1 MANIEIKRGQ
11 QTQVDIKYTPSGDT
25 YTKNYFN
32 ATTLG
37 SAPKKFRHKASLV
50 LRRKTNNSVQGEVV
64 DTLTTTDTAGS
75 DSTSS
80 VQTTTGRIRF
90 PNVGSSNTANANI
103 TLHFDTADA
112 DKLPNEAITIFGD
125 LKITDVA
132 PAGAEGDTDEVINSF
147 RLTFDIIPEIV

>member
-25 YTKNYFN
+25 YTKNYFI

-37 SAPKKFRHKASLV
+37 SAPKKFKHKASLV

-80 VQTTTGRIRF
+80 IQSTTGRIRF
-90 PNVGSSNTANANI
+90 PNVGSSNTENANI
-103 TLHFDTADA
+103 TLHFDTSDA
-112 DKLPNEAITIFGD
+112 DKLPNESITIFGD

-132 PAGAEGDTDEVINSF
+132 PDGSEATTDEVINSF
-147 RLTFDIIPEIV
+147 RLTFDIIPEII